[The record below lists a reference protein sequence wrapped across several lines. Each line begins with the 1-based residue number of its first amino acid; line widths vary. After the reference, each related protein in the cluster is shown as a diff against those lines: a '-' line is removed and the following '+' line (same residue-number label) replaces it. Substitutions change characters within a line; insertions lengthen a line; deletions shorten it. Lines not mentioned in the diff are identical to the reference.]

1 MCNLRTAF
9 DAQSLNGLAMKILR
23 GSFPPIYSNYNKS
36 FRDLINKMLSIM
48 PSQRPNILEV
58 MKTPIIKRKI
68 INYLAES
75 LRTYDKSFKDSN
87 NRPTI
92 DLDDMYIDSL
102 RDQTEK
108 LNLTQIVNEYNGN
121 NI

>member
-1 MCNLRTAF
+1 
-9 DAQSLNGLAMKILR
+9 MKILR
-23 GSFPPIYSNYNKS
+23 GSFPPISSNYSKS
-36 FRDLINKMLSIM
+36 FRDLINKMLNIM

-75 LRTYDKSFKDSN
+75 LKTYDKSFKDSN
-87 NRPTI
+87 NRPTV

-102 RDQTEK
+102 RDQTDK